1 MTFLRSIIG
10 SSFLLTSVVVYAPT
24 LAEQPCDCRPGEF
37 RYERD
42 TTRRNWH
49 DLTFK
54 GIKCDCSS
62 LELDHFPTSFSKL
75 DQIVYL
81 DLSGNNLTN
90 SSLWDLSRF
99 TSLHILDIT
108 DNPIDVLEPGTF
120 SKGLLKMAE
129 LRLSAKLLTTAVK
142 TLSND
147 TGMPNLVRM
156 VIGGSEGDDDESVK
170 SGEILNEA
178 TLPALTLFKDQL
190 KELKITG
197 LKFGGFSEKFVDGF
211 KKLESIVLNNIH
223 ITKPLE
229 FQTFINLPALDHFKI
244 SRSDIPQG
252 NPYGVWS
259 TFIKAAPNIRIVNMS
274 RNNLASMEFLLEENN
289 GNIPSDLSQI
299 DLSHNSLSNIHLK
312 NIYISS
318 LSLSSNPQLTYMGDY
333 KNTYIQKL
341 DISNC
346 SIKEFPK
353 EAKFYRFDN
362 NQAGLPPAKY
372 ANLTQLINL
381 SQNPIEKVFPPN
393 VFANF
398 RQLKH
403 LDLTGNTKI
412 PCDCSLTRSLRT
424 IPKVSVA
431 GTCLNE
437 GSNTRVSIE
446 NIMKTKIQLM
456 TTTTCDVCPAKPCLD
471 DQTCNYICIRWSE
484 STCEQRQTNCTCDK
498 YYAGIICGAIVTTPS
513 TTTST
518 TPSTTTSTTTPTT
531 KKPLTKTTI
540 IYKLNTTK
548 PLQTTSVI
556 KSNVTIKQTTPSE
569 STTTTT
575 TPPAST
581 TTTTA
586 TQPTTVTTTLI
597 DMFVFLK
604 SIGEV
609 ESLKSELKSNSDTQK
624 IIIIVVAILGVIVI
638 ILVLGMCGLYRKYKK
653 VEMLKNTMSANT
665 GDVPISS
672 TATSAVT
679 LLNPGV
685 NSDPLPTN
693 TDEVAIE
700 MAEIDE
706 KDSSPSVSAVTN
718 VGTKE
723 PTEKED
729 VDVVS
734 KEIRPL
740 KTDLPGGS
748 VPSSAV
754 EKDPSA
760 DSGAVPLEK
769 EPIEDSS
776 HNILVVST
784 VSSPV
789 RNDSPEVTAEMTS
802 KEKDSSNVANADDD
816 QEKGPSKTDLS
827 DVNVETNPME
837 N

>member
-1 MTFLRSIIG
+1 
-10 SSFLLTSVVVYAPT
+10 
-24 LAEQPCDCRPGEF
+24 
-37 RYERD
+37 
-42 TTRRNWH
+42 
-49 DLTFK
+49 
-54 GIKCDCSS
+54 
-62 LELDHFPTSFSKL
+62 
-75 DQIVYL
+75 
-81 DLSGNNLTN
+81 
-90 SSLWDLSRF
+90 
-99 TSLHILDIT
+99 
-108 DNPIDVLEPGTF
+108 
-120 SKGLLKMAE
+120 
-129 LRLSAKLLTTAVK
+129 
-142 TLSND
+142 
-147 TGMPNLVRM
+147 
-156 VIGGSEGDDDESVK
+156 
-170 SGEILNEA
+170 
-178 TLPALTLFKDQL
+178 
-190 KELKITG
+190 
-197 LKFGGFSEKFVDGF
+197 
-211 KKLESIVLNNIH
+211 
-223 ITKPLE
+223 
-229 FQTFINLPALDHFKI
+229 
-244 SRSDIPQG
+244 
-252 NPYGVWS
+252 
-259 TFIKAAPNIRIVNMS
+259 
-274 RNNLASMEFLLEENN
+274 
-289 GNIPSDLSQI
+289 
-299 DLSHNSLSNIHLK
+299 
-312 NIYISS
+312 
-318 LSLSSNPQLTYMGDY
+318 
-333 KNTYIQKL
+333 
-341 DISNC
+341 
-346 SIKEFPK
+346 
-353 EAKFYRFDN
+353 
-362 NQAGLPPAKY
+362 
-372 ANLTQLINL
+372 
-381 SQNPIEKVFPPN
+381 
-393 VFANF
+393 
-398 RQLKH
+398 
-403 LDLTGNTKI
+403 
-412 PCDCSLTRSLRT
+412 
-424 IPKVSVA
+424 
-431 GTCLNE
+431 
-437 GSNTRVSIE
+437 
-446 NIMKTKIQLM
+446 MKTKIQLM

-513 TTTST
+513 TTPSTTTST
-518 TPSTTTSTTTPTT
+518 TTPTTTSTTTPTT

-569 STTTTT
+569 
-575 TPPAST
+575 ST

-685 NSDPLPTN
+685 NSDPFPTN

-718 VGTKE
+718 VETKE

-729 VDVVS
+729 VYVVS

-802 KEKDSSNVANADDD
+802 KEKDSSNVANADDN
-816 QEKGPSKTDLS
+816 LS
-827 DVNVETNPME
+827 LIHI
-837 N
+837 